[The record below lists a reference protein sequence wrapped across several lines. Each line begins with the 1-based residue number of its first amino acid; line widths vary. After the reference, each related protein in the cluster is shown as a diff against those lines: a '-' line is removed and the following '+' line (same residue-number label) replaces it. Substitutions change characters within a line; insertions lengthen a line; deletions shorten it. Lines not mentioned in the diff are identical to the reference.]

1 MTYPKFCWAVLAVA
15 VVLFGASQAVAA
27 STALLPAASAAPG
40 QTLSV
45 QTYAGP
51 AELTVTAVRPSASIT
66 VLLLLDTLSSAENA
80 DVRKQLLDSYA
91 SFHGHPLQVALLA
104 KNGQFAPPVPVSSRV
119 RLKQLLDSIAS
130 AEDVP
135 TVPSPAVLD
144 DLLAVIPKL
153 EAKME
158 TKLGSKESTLLIVGE
173 FPKLDS
179 ASSAFASA
187 LLVKALSDQQ
197 LRASLFSTAAIDQD
211 WTALFQ
217 ARGGQIVAAL
227 SDLALAPATPA
238 ESLTEVSWTTP
249 APAAGFVVSR
259 SAIVD
264 DHGASLL
271 AVPDVALADGV
282 STPSIAQYADAQKK
296 IADAEILLSE
306 GPLTQARSDRIR
318 ENIQAALQLNARDPG
333 ALNLATSMY
342 EKAGDYADAAKFSAL
357 LLDAGPRD
365 GMAYATFGHALRLNS
380 ELDRAEKALKRAAE
394 LGVTTSQL
402 NEDFARL
409 LIARNDDKGAL
420 PYLQEVLKQDSKRQD
435 MWFLQAEAA
444 ERSGDPTLAEHS
456 YEQGLTLGGVHV
468 PETAALLRLYI
479 GRQQNEQAVQLA
491 KAQLASLPPAPEDRL
506 QFAATLDDLHQSDL
520 AMQAW
525 RALLEVQPASEQ
537 GHTRVA
543 RLLLQS
549 GNASGAE
556 QEADAGLSTVPN
568 SALLHLV
575 KADAEEH
582 EGHVYEARHT
592 LEEGASATQ
601 DVPLAIQLATTE
613 EQFFG
618 GAAAAY
624 ARLAELS
631 PPSSP
636 EHLRALEHGFDV
648 AMRDGDLQQAGKFVA
663 SLEASGEKGYRP
675 LLGGQK
681 SKASF
686 VMVPGGLAG
695 LAFAAHASKEEIPPE
710 RFFVEYCRILVD
722 GGVNTGKNQY
732 LEGIREYFEHIAA
745 LTALGTNTN
754 GDVSITLSLDDKSAR
769 HQTEKALNI
778 LGIKLK
784 SSKGEVELAQGE
796 KKSQAAKQETAA
808 ALALDE
814 VGIQEAL
821 QSGKPY
827 RLVIHSEPA
836 SVYPSEQIWRE
847 GLGLKSYGPG
857 GFAEE
862 LSRMPHLANVY
873 LGLNSMDRSAAD
885 ELLRAVSLKDLL
897 EHDWDLLP
905 DHAPAFA
912 LEGGHAAVPG
922 GAKAEPIWTRLVGVS
937 PATPGPF
944 FRALLKHD
952 DGKLLVYFAVLA
964 QLDRPH
970 QSFFTAS
977 EGRAKQFYDLLTT
990 TRQMHTRPYAAF
1002 QDAGFQRMLRSV
1014 PLDEQGHIEFP
1025 GSPEVWTVAKG
1036 RSSDEG
1042 HTAHLMK
1049 KVRKAATPE
1058 VEDAVLVRLAGTQY
1072 KENNAKVS
1080 ELDNFL
1086 AVSSIDAHRKEPM
1099 DEESALLLA
1108 QKYADYAATY
1118 PYLTDLRALTASD
1131 YRQFFSAF
1139 EHISNHPALEAN
1151 LQLGQLH
1158 ALTEWICLLVQRH
1171 GIKDDEAAELIRKM
1185 TTSFAATEDAAS
1197 YTAAS
1202 LDSVRAILQVC
1213 KPGASPDEAVR
1224 SCLLGH
1230 HATAND
1236 DRMKQFLRI
1245 LDAQH
1250 VPSLATL
1257 LEIHDASAN
1266 LAPAKEPLPSVD
1278 TIVKAVES
1286 LPVVELPKAEKIPGE
1301 EKNSILRYDSA
1312 AARKV
1317 AAQLKEK
1324 ASKRKVNPKD
1334 LQKLAHELEGELQ
1347 GQVAAALSGPV
1358 YAYFLRSSDAIVVND
1373 PLLLRKHHYFEFNA
1387 PSAKHEEVIS
1397 SDFTVSSEAIGS
1409 YFTGGFAQFAYS
1421 AGLAAA
1427 HSKNFGGSKES
1438 MAAQLATIRG
1448 TDWERLDESDQ
1459 RLAALR
1465 IIVAREWIYESA
1477 RKPEVFRAL
1486 SESTMGLLSLS
1497 RRAELL
1503 SGISARDWSRAWNSI
1518 TLPELFILGAR
1529 YPRQFPADPWPSEA
1543 TAALRASEKT
1553 HDDGRLNVLGP
1564 IPTHIFGC
1572 NHPHLLSDA
1581 PYEEYERHLPAE
1593 MGERSAEFNLFL
1605 VFQGDRL
1612 GLGPESLEKVDET
1625 LAVKAFR
1632 KAQMTDYRDWRAL
1645 MNAYASMN
1653 PADLTQAMRHD

>member
-1 MTYPKFCWAVLAVA
+1 
-15 VVLFGASQAVAA
+15 
-27 STALLPAASAAPG
+27 
-40 QTLSV
+40 LSV

-51 AELTVTAVRPSASIT
+51 AEASVTAIRPSPSIT
-66 VLLLLDTLSSAENA
+66 ILFLLDTLSATENA
-80 DVRKQLLDSYA
+80 DVRKQLLDFYA
-91 SFHGHPLQVALLA
+91 SFHGHPLQIAVLA
-104 KNGQFAPPVPVSSRV
+104 KNGQFAPPVPVSSRI
-119 RLKQLLDSIAS
+119 RFKQLLDSVAS
-130 AEDVP
+130 VEDP
-135 TVPSPAVLD
+135 ATVPSPAVLD
-144 DLLAVIPKL
+144 DLLAVIPKMG
-153 EAKME
+153 A
-158 TKLGSKESTLLIVGE
+158 KESTLLMVGE

-179 ASSAFASA
+179 ASSAYASA
-187 LLVKALSDQQ
+187 LLVKTLGDQQ
-197 LRASLFSTAAIDQD
+197 LRASLFSPAAIDPD

-217 ARGGQIVAAL
+217 SRGGQTVTAL
-227 SDLALAPATPA
+227 NDLVLTPATPA
-238 ESLTEVSWTTP
+238 DSLAEISWTTP
-249 APAAGFVVSR
+249 VPAAGFVVSH

-264 DHGASLL
+264 DHGASVL
-271 AVPDVALADGV
+271 AVPDISLAEGV
-282 STPSIAQYADAQKK
+282 STSSIAQYVDAQKK
-296 IADAEILLSE
+296 IADAEVLLSE
-306 GPLTQARSDRIR
+306 GPLTQARTDRMR
-318 ENIQAALQLNARDPG
+318 ESIQAALQLNSRDPG
-333 ALNLATSMY
+333 ALNLATAMY

-357 LLDAGPRD
+357 LLDVGPRD
-365 GMAYATFGHALRLNS
+365 GTAYATFGHALRLNS

-402 NEDFARL
+402 NEDFAQL
-409 LIARNDDKGAL
+409 LIARKDDKGAL
-420 PYLQEVLKQDSKRQD
+420 PYLQEVLKQDSKRQEI
-435 MWFLQAEAA
+435 WFLQAEAA
-444 ERSGDPTLAEHS
+444 ERSEDPTLAEHS
-456 YEQGLTLGGVHV
+456 YEQGLSLGGVHV

-479 GRQQNEQAVQLA
+479 GRKQNEQAIQLA
-491 KAQLASLPPAPEDRL
+491 KAQLASLPPTPEDRL
-506 QFAATLDDLHQSDL
+506 QFAVALDDLHQNDL

-525 RALLEVQPASEQ
+525 RALLDVQPASEE

-556 QEADAGLSTVPN
+556 QEADAGLSALPN

-582 EGHVYEARHT
+582 EGRVYQARIT
-592 LEEGASATQ
+592 LQEGASATK
-601 DVPLAIQLATTE
+601 DLPLAIQLATTE

-648 AMRDGDLQQAGKFVA
+648 AMRDGDLQQAEKFVA
-663 SLEASGEKGYRP
+663 SLEASGEKGYRS
-675 LLGGQK
+675 LLGEQK
-681 SKASF
+681 SNTSF
-686 VMVPGGLAG
+686 VMVPGGLSG

-710 RFFVEYCRILVD
+710 RFFLEYCRTLVD

-754 GDVSITLSLDDKSAR
+754 GDAVITLSLTDKSAR
-769 HQTEKALNI
+769 HQTEKALNV
-778 LGIKLK
+778 LGIRLK

-821 QSGKPY
+821 QAGKPY

-862 LSRMPHLANVY
+862 LTRVPHLANVY
-873 LGLNSMDRSAAD
+873 LSLNSMDRSAAD
-885 ELLRAVSLKDLL
+885 ELLKAVSLKELC

-905 DHAPAFA
+905 DYAPAFA
-912 LEGGHAAVPG
+912 LEGTHAAVPG
-922 GAKAEPIWTRLVGVS
+922 GAKAEPIWTHLVGVS
-937 PATPGPF
+937 PSTPGPF

-952 DGKLLVYFAVLA
+952 DGKLLVYFAILA

-970 QSFFTAS
+970 QSFFTAT
-977 EGRAKQFYDLLTT
+977 EGRAKQFYELLTS

-1014 PLDEQGHIEFP
+1014 PLDEEGHIEFP

-1118 PYLTDLRALTASD
+1118 PYLTDLRGLTASD
-1131 YRQFFSAF
+1131 YREFFSAF
-1139 EHISNHPALEAN
+1139 EHISGHPALEAN

-1171 GIKDDEAAELIRKM
+1171 AIKDEQAAELIRKM
-1185 TTSFAATEDAAS
+1185 VSAFAATEDAAS
-1197 YTAAS
+1197 YPSAS
-1202 LDSVRAILQVC
+1202 LDSIRAILQAC
-1213 KPGASPDEAVR
+1213 RPGEPPDEAMR

-1230 HATAND
+1230 HAAADD
-1236 DRMKQFLRI
+1236 DRMKHFMRI

-1250 VPSLATL
+1250 VPSLNTL

-1266 LAPAKEPLPSVD
+1266 LASPKAPAAVD
-1278 TIVKAVES
+1278 TIAKAVDT
-1286 LPVVELPKAEKIPGE
+1286 LAPVELPKAEKIPGE

-1312 AARKV
+1312 PARKIV
-1317 AAQLKEK
+1317 AQLKEK
-1324 ASKRKVNPKD
+1324 TSKRKVNPKD

-1347 GQVAAALSGPV
+1347 GQVTAALSGPL
-1358 YAYFLRSSDAIVVND
+1358 YAYFLRSTDAIVIND
-1373 PLLLRKHHYFEFNA
+1373 PLLLRKHHYFQFNT

-1397 SDFTVSSEAIGS
+1397 SDFAVSSETIGS
-1409 YFTGGFAQFAYS
+1409 YFIGGFAQFAYS

-1427 HSKNFGGSKES
+1427 YSKNLGGSKET
-1438 MAAQLATIRG
+1438 MAAQLASIRSA
-1448 TDWERLDESDQ
+1448 DWERLDESDQ

-1465 IIVAREWIYESA
+1465 VIVAREWIYESA
-1477 RKPEVFRAL
+1477 RQPDVYRAL

-1497 RRAELL
+1497 RRAQLL
-1503 SGISARDWSRAWNSI
+1503 NGISSRDWPRAWNSI
-1518 TLPELFILGAR
+1518 TLPELFALGAR
-1529 YPRQFPADPWPSEA
+1529 YPKQFHTDPWPSEA
-1543 TAALRASEKT
+1543 TPALRAAEKT

-1564 IPTHIFGC
+1564 IPSHIFGC

-1581 PYEEYERHLPAE
+1581 PYEEYERHLPSE
-1593 MGERSAEFNLFL
+1593 MAERSAEFNLFL

-1612 GLGPESLEKVDET
+1612 GLGPESLEKVDEP

-1645 MNAYASMN
+1645 MNAYSSVT
-1653 PADLTQAMRHD
+1653 PADLTQAIRHE